1 ERTEAEQVTLRFRHP
16 QMDRHEVE
24 AVLHPRGDGHDTA
37 QGSFVSMAGL
47 WDVDVHGRLP
57 GQEDAVAM
65 LEIPAADPSA
75 TAQARASQTP
85 SLGTS
90 FLLGLELLVAAL
102 ALALGA
108 RRLRLPL
115 ARPLNTLVPRLGAVA
130 L

>member
-1 ERTEAEQVTLRFRHP
+1 MSVTK
-16 QMDRHEVE
+16 
-24 AVLHPRGDGHDTA
+24 A
-37 QGSFVSMAGL
+37 GSAFVSMAGL
-47 WDVDVHGRLP
+47 WDVEVHVRLP

-75 TAQARASQTP
+75 AEQTRASQTP

-115 ARPLNTLVPRLGAVA
+115 ARPLNTLVPRLGAVGLGVA
-130 L
+130 GLYFLTLGIMNDLK